1 MKRLC
6 PATVMTPCATF
17 TEIVTRAAGTPALAD
32 QVWVL
37 LTEAPNHGWVWAC
50 TRIRTPK
57 WWPPRGRALARGDS
71 SAGPRSP
78 RRERRS
84 ICTVCLERPRIR
96 VGEVLIPRSPWWT
109 ARRRFLPF
117 ARHQARPRSG
127 TESPP
132 ITRRLDREEE
142 AMAADTAVGLR
153 PPALLAR
160 PVPVA
165 LARRLSMAGG
175 LARDGRG
182 NGDPAAKLRTTTS
195 DVSTK
200 VPATA

>member
-1 MKRLC
+1 
-6 PATVMTPCATF
+6 
-17 TEIVTRAAGTPALAD
+17 
-32 QVWVL
+32 
-37 LTEAPNHGWVWAC
+37 
-50 TRIRTPK
+50 
-57 WWPPRGRALARGDS
+57 
-71 SAGPRSP
+71 
-78 RRERRS
+78 
-84 ICTVCLERPRIR
+84 
-96 VGEVLIPRSPWWT
+96 
-109 ARRRFLPF
+109 
-117 ARHQARPRSG
+117 
-127 TESPP
+127 
-132 ITRRLDREEE
+132 
-142 AMAADTAVGLR
+142 MAADTAVGLR